1 MFVHNMRQFIASG
14 IDPSLRLGSQ
24 TQSELGQLVRCHPV
38 RSCTAEY
45 PAVPRRLGSQTP
57 SVSSLSPP
65 IGRWRARVR
74 CGPVCAC
81 VEVRAHVSC
90 ALTQVGSLHV
100 MEMFGVATL
109 QLDAPSPSWATVV
122 ADTQVS
128 SPVPRR
134 GAFVRCI
141 ALRTAPCTLSAA
153 CGTAAQVEVYVIS
166 RQELNLFQ
174 AETLNRICDSY
185 EALLRRSGKTTCSTQ
200 RTKMQP
206 HMRHCRT
213 EWACQPLRSKPRSQ

>member
-1 MFVHNMRQFIASG
+1 MDM
-14 IDPSLRLGSQ
+14 L
-24 TQSELGQLVRCHPV
+24 
-38 RSCTAEY
+38 
-45 PAVPRRLGSQTP
+45 
-57 SVSSLSPP
+57 
-65 IGRWRARVR
+65 
-74 CGPVCAC
+74 
-81 VEVRAHVSC
+81 
-90 ALTQVGSLHV
+90 
-100 MEMFGVATL
+100 GVATL

-185 EALLRRSGKTTCSTQ
+185 EALLRRSGKTTCSTE